1 MALCRII
8 GLCAAAILLLTVRA
22 ALADPAPFDLVGP
35 TLAVSVTR
43 GTVTLPITKVPNL
56 VAGDRLQ
63 LQVELPQSQSTHYLM
78 VAAFLRGPTNPPP
91 ADWFYRCDTWT
102 KSCRQGGQSLTVPP
116 DAEQL
121 LVLFA
126 PETGGD
132 YKTLVNAVQG
142 RPGAFVRAAQEL
154 NQAALDRSRL
164 DQYLLALRELDS
176 RDPAKVKEAAPL
188 LARSLAIKVDEKCL
202 DRIPALQAP
211 CLMQGGDAL
220 ILSDGHDASMV
231 ATLTSGP
238 ASDLAIQAGSTALM
252 NSGAYLPYIG
262 SILDIARLM
271 DSFHTAKYQYI
282 PALASRQGE
291 KLVLMLNTPPSFHDP
306 KSVLVAA
313 LPPVEPFQAP
323 PLHNADVKAVYC
335 AQRKPLVLA
344 VDGAPL
350 VFATDFAHDM
360 TLEAVRRDGKSIALH
375 ARPDAQMG
383 GLLVDSATLAGSEID
398 EKRGATLHGYWGF
411 AKFDGPTFQLANAA
425 TRSWAVAPGDEAALV
440 VGRDD
445 TVHLVS
451 GGAAC
456 LEDIRLRDLDGQE
469 TKLAWKV
476 AKPDR
481 VEVKVPLT
489 GARPGERA
497 ILIKQ
502 YGIAEPQVLHVSAYA
517 SASRLDGFE
526 LHAGDAAGTL
536 KGTRLD
542 EIESLTIKGL
552 DFVPGAI
559 LTAAGNDEL
568 RLTARDQ
575 AAAATL
581 KAGETGPATV
591 TLKDG
596 RTLTLDVAIAA
607 SRPRGVL
614 LAKNRLRAV
623 APVAPVGPTFDLAN
637 ADELPLD
644 ARFTFTVKAV
654 SPATFSRNE
663 AIEIASSDE
672 SFSTTLSVSHGGL
685 TLANSRIAIATL
697 DPAAAFGTS
706 AFGPL
711 RFRLIANGVAGDWQP
726 LGVLVRLP
734 DLKEVVCPATTD
746 GPCELT
752 GANLYLVDS
761 VAADSEFRFP
771 VQVAEGF
778 AADSMPVP
786 HPIDQRLYIRLRDDP
801 SVINTARVPTSVPPD
816 PASSPKSGV
825 AAAPPGPGPTPQADP
840 VAGTADQTVPTPS
853 DALPLLATP
862 GPSAQNHESS
872 PR

>member
-1 MALCRII
+1 MALWRII
-8 GLCAAAILLLTVRA
+8 GLYAAALSLLTVRLA
-22 ALADPAPFDLVGP
+22 VADPAPFDLVGP

-43 GTVTLPITKVPNL
+43 GTVTLPITKVPSL
-56 VAGDRLQ
+56 AAGDRLQ

-91 ADWFYRCDTWT
+91 TDWFYRCDTWT
-102 KSCRQGGQSLTVPP
+102 KSCRQSGLSLTVPP

-164 DQYLLALRELDS
+164 DQYLLALRELDL

-211 CLMQGGDAL
+211 CLMQGGDSM

-282 PALASRQGE
+282 PALASRQGD
-291 KLVLMLNTPPSFHDP
+291 KLALMLNTPPSFHDP

-360 TLEAVRRDGKSIALH
+360 TIEAARRDGKSIALR
-375 ARPDAQMG
+375 ARPDAQLG
-383 GLLVDSATLAGSEID
+383 GLLVDSATLAGAEVD

-411 AKFDGPTFQLANAA
+411 AKFEGPTFQLANAA
-425 TRSWAVAPGDEAALV
+425 TRPWAVAPGDEAALV
-440 VGRDD
+440 IGRDD

-451 GGAAC
+451 GGATC
-456 LEDIRLRDLDGQE
+456 LEDIQLRDVDGQE

-476 AKPDR
+476 VKPDR
-481 VEVKVPLT
+481 IEVKVPMT
-489 GARPGERA
+489 AAPPGERA

-502 YGIAEPQVLHVSAYA
+502 YGIPEPQVLHVSAYA
-517 SASRLDGFE
+517 SASRLDGFV

-536 KGTRLD
+536 RGTRLD
-542 EIESLTIKGL
+542 QVESLTIKGL

-559 LTAAGNDEL
+559 LTTAGTDEL

-575 AAAATL
+575 AAAAAL

-596 RTLTLDVAIAA
+596 RALTLDVAIAS

-623 APVAPVGPTFDLAN
+623 TGVAPTFDLAN

-644 ARFTFTVKAV
+644 ARFTFAVKAV

-672 SFSTTLSVSHGGL
+672 SFSTTLSVDHGGL
-685 TLANSRIAIATL
+685 TLANSKIAIATL

-711 RFRLIANGVAGDWQP
+711 QFRLLANGVAGDWQP

-734 DLKEVVCPATTD
+734 ELKEVVCPASTD
-746 GPCELT
+746 SPCELT
-752 GANLYLVDS
+752 GTNLYLVDS
-761 VAADSEFRFP
+761 IAADGEFRSP

-778 AADSMPVP
+778 AGDSMPVP
-786 HPIDQRLYIRLRDDP
+786 RPVDQRLYIRLRDDP

-816 PASSPKSGV
+816 PASSPKSGGD
-825 AAAPPGPGPTPQADP
+825 AAPPAPGPTLQTDP
-840 VAGTADQTVPTPS
+840 VAGPTEQTVRTPKG
-853 DALPLLATP
+853 ALPLVPTSD
-862 GPSAQNHESS
+862 PSAENHESS